1 MYEISMNVN
10 NLVKIRIDTNIR
22 YGYVRYAKIQ
32 EGTYTESELIK
43 AFNHATSYDRWI
55 DGDIG
60 EYQYFDNMPHAHNNA
75 TGFCN
80 LYYKNNKLMFVND
93 DTDSQYAAI
102 HNFYFIHCPNSF
114 TNCPFFANVVTL
126 YSSDYRTMRN
136 IDAKN
141 NFCRRSWTFPDSNT
155 KVIKNPTS
163 STVSLTWGSNVVS
176 IDPLGYYPITDGFE
190 MLNHIAINP
199 LTISS
204 GGGGVKS

>member
-1 MYEISMNVN
+1 MNVN

-22 YGYVRYAKIQ
+22 YGYVRYAKIP

-55 DGDIG
+55 DGNTG
-60 EYQYFDNMPHAHNNA
+60 EYQYFDNMPHVHNNA
-75 TGFCN
+75 NKFCN
-80 LYYKNNKLMFVND
+80 LYHENNNLMFVND
-93 DTDSQYAAI
+93 DTDSSYANN

-114 TNCPFFANVVTL
+114 TNCPFFTNVVTL
-126 YSSDYRTMRN
+126 YSSDYRSMRN
-136 IDAKN
+136 IDAKK
-141 NFCRRSWTFPDSNT
+141 NFCRRQWTFPDSNT

-163 STVSLTWGSNVVS
+163 STVSLTWGSNKVS
-176 IDPLGYYPITDGFE
+176 IDPLGYYPITNNFE